1 MSAKRARQALTLAA
15 RRGKIR
21 FVTSNTTHPEA
32 SWSMPIYEYACD
44 ECGCH
49 FDVRQSYKDAPV
61 SECKDEKCGG
71 KVHKVFSPPAIIFK
85 GSGFY
90 VTDNAK
96 GGGRRTA
103 ETESAAPC
111 EASGSKPA
119 CKGCEKA
126 AT

>member
-1 MSAKRARQALTLAA
+1 MTR
-15 RRGKIR
+15 
-21 FVTSNTTHPEA
+21 PEA

-61 SECKDEKCGG
+61 AVCQDKKCGG

-96 GGGRRTA
+96 GGGRKKA
-103 ETESAAPC
+103 ESEGTPC

-126 AT
+126 TA